1 MDYIKLIDL
10 YVGRG
15 TKSGVDY
22 QLTSDDYGV
31 TAGFEFW
38 NIADKPQPTI
48 EQLEALQP
56 QIEIEDQYDILTKK
70 LIEYKS
76 AIEYQEFLFKRGKI
90 TEETKNARIV
100 QFSNMANQ
108 AELDYNNAVGEIT

>member
-1 MDYIKLIDL
+1 MNYKKQIELYLGREYTELEVGLIDHSD
-10 YVGRG
+10 GN
-15 TKSGVDY
+15 GVQIY
-22 QLTSDDYGV
+22 
-31 TAGFEFW
+31 FW

-56 QIEIEDQYDILTKK
+56 QIKIEDQYDILTKK

-108 AELDYNNAVGEIT
+108 AELDYDNAVGEIT